1 MYFDE
6 LVSNEL
12 VCFTLQRNMK
22 IDMNKKKLIINSI
35 KDITVDNLTQ
45 ALEKYFLDTRST
57 IS

>member
-45 ALEKYFLDTRST
+45 ALEKYFLDARST